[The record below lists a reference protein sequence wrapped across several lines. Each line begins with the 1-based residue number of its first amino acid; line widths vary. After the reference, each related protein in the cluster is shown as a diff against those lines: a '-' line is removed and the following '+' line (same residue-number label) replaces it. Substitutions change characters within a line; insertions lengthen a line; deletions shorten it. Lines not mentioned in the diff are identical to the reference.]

1 MEEKAMPVDSGTS
14 RDRMF
19 IIGPSKRM
27 TKGTK
32 KKPAKKVGA
41 MGTPK
46 RKAVKRKAAKKTRK

>member
-1 MEEKAMPVDSGTS
+1 
-14 RDRMF
+14 MF

-46 RKAVKRKAAKKTRK
+46 KKAVKRKAAKKTRK